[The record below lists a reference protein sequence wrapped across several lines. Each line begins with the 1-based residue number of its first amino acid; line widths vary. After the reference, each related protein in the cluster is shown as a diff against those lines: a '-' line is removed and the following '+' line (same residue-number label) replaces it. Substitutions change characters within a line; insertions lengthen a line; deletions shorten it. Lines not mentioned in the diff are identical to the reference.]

1 LEARRPLLKLW
12 NGTSDTWSETICRTY
27 SDTRMSIRRNDTLS
41 KELNLGMN
49 VPNFFMQWPLSPIE
63 ETQSL
68 S

>member
-1 LEARRPLLKLW
+1 
-12 NGTSDTWSETICRTY
+12 
-27 SDTRMSIRRNDTLS
+27 MSIRRNDTLS